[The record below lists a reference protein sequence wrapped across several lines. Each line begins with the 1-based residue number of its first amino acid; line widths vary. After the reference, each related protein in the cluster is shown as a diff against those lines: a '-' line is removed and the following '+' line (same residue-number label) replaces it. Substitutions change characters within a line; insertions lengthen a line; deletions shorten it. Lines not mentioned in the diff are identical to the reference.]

1 MVLLDHPT
9 ITAVCAG
16 LGWLLYGLHLR
27 KNRGKLPL
35 PPGPTKFPL
44 VGINPFIISP
54 THPWETYMAWSKKY
68 QTDILHLDLAG
79 TSVIILSSLKAADAL
94 FEKRSSI
101 YSDGPQFTMLELMG
115 WVPLIFGNEWRAHRR
130 LFSQRF
136 ATASPEHRATQLVA
150 RHALLRR
157 LLYTPDKFMQHFRH
171 EIMIS
176 VTYGIDVGLNDPFVS
191 SVYEAADILSYAG
204 VPGRYL
210 DSLPILK
217 YVPSWFP
224 GAQFKR
230 DVKAWRKLSQRLAD
244 ELGIARPS
252 FTPDNLNALKDS
264 EDDYYTEGTV
274 RATARTTYVAGT
286 DTTVSALGSFIFGML
301 SNKDAQ
307 RKTQAEIDSVTQ
319 GKCLPDF
326 TDEEAM
332 PYITAVVKETLSWKN
347 VGPLA
352 IPHFLAVEDEYEG
365 YRIPANSIVIGNTWA
380 ILHDEAVYSDPYVFK
395 PERFLGDD
403 GLINPAVP
411 DPQVAFGYGWRFCPG
426 RQMATASLWIT
437 IASILA
443 TFEITKAL
451 DGNGREIGPSYE
463 FGFGFINA
471 PLPFKCSIRPRSQQS
486 ADLIQAGGDEE
497 GRV

>member
-1 MVLLDHPT
+1 MGDV
-9 ITAVCAG
+9 
-16 LGWLLYGLHLR
+16 YGVEQEIS
-27 KNRGKLPL
+27 NRYSALESGR
-35 PPGPTKFPL
+35 
-44 VGINPFIISP
+44 
-54 THPWETYMAWSKKY
+54 
-68 QTDILHLDLAG
+68 

-101 YSDGPQFTMLELMG
+101 YSDRPQFTMLELMG
-115 WVPLIFGNEWRAHRR
+115 WVPLIFAMVKYGNEWRAHRR

-136 ATASPEHRATQLVA
+136 TTASPKHRATQLAA

-157 LLYTPDKFMQHFRH
+157 LLGTPDKFLQHFRQWAS

-191 SVYEAADILSYAG
+191 SAYEAVDILSYAG

-210 DSLPILK
+210 
-217 YVPSWFP
+217 V
-224 GAQFKR
+224 
-230 DVKAWRKLSQRLAD
+230 

-252 FTPDNLNALKDS
+252 FTADSLNALKDS

-274 RATARTTYVAGT
+274 RATAGTTYVAGT
-286 DTTVSALGSFIFGML
+286 DTTVSALGSFILGML
-301 SNKDAQ
+301 WSFTLN
-307 RKTQAEIDSVTQ
+307 
-319 GKCLPDF
+319 CLPDF

-332 PYITAVVKETLSWKN
+332 PYITAVVKETLRWKN

-403 GLINPAVP
+403 GLINPVVP
-411 DPQVAFGYGWRFCPG
+411 DPQVAFGYGRRFCPG

-451 DGNGREIGPSYE
+451 DENGREIEPSYE

-486 ADLIQAGGDEE
+486 ADLIQADGHEE

>member
-1 MVLLDHPT
+1 MISDLSPWSLFDHPT

-16 LGWLLYGLHLR
+16 LYGLHLR
-27 KNRGKLPL
+27 NIRGKLPL

-44 VGINPFIISP
+44 VGINPFTISP

-101 YSDGPQFTMLELMG
+101 YSDRPQFTMLELMG

-150 RHALLRR
+150 RYALLRR
-157 LLYTPDKFMQHFRH
+157 FLDTPDKFMQHFRQWAS

-191 SVYEAADILSYAG
+191 SAYEAVDILSYAG

-210 DSLPILK
+210 VDSLPILK
-217 YVPSWFP
+217 YVSSWFP

-230 DVKAWRKLSQRLAD
+230 AAKAWRKLSQRLTD

-252 FTPDNLNALKDS
+252 FTPDSLNALKDS

-274 RATARTTYVAGT
+274 RATAGTTYVAGT
-286 DTTVSALGSFIFGML
+286 DTTVSALGSFILGML

-307 RKTQAEIDSVTQ
+307 RKAQAEIDSVTQ

-332 PYITAVVKETLSWKN
+332 PYITAVVKETLRWKN

-352 IPHFLAVEDEYEG
+352 IPHFLAVEDEYER

-380 ILHDEAVYSDPYVFK
+380 ILHDEAVYSGPYVFK
-395 PERFLGDD
+395 PERFLRDD
-403 GLINPAVP
+403 DLINPAVP
-411 DPQVAFGYGWRFCPG
+411 DTPVALGYGG
-426 RQMATASLWIT
+426 RWIT

-443 TFEITKAL
+443 TFEIMKAL
-451 DGNGREIGPSYE
+451 DENGRVIEPSYE
-463 FGFGFINA
+463 FGIGFINA
-471 PLPFKCSIRPRSQQS
+471 PLPFKCSIRPISQQS
-486 ADLIQAGGDEE
+486 TDLIQAGGHEE